1 MEMNTYLIL
10 LLGMGAV
17 TYFPRWLPMFFLSG
31 KKLPQ
36 WFTDWLDL
44 IPVAILSALLLPAL
58 VTSGDPRHLD
68 IIQSKMIVAIPTFL
82 FALKTRSLAGTVVVG
97 MGLYW
102 VAERFIV

>member
-1 MEMNTYLIL
+1 MKMDAYLIL

-17 TYFPRWLPMFFLSG
+17 TYIPRWLPMFFLSG

-36 WFTDWLDL
+36 WFVDWLDL

-58 VTSGDPRHLD
+58 ITSGEPRHLE
-68 IIQSKMIVAIPTFL
+68 IFQSKLLVAIPTFL
-82 FALKTRSLAGTVVVG
+82 FALKTRSLAGTVLVG

-102 VAERFIV
+102 LAEQFI